1 MNSLGLLKAAWVALA
16 LLSVSPTH
24 AVVSIPP
31 LTARVTDQ
39 THTLTSEQQA
49 SLEKILRD
57 FETKKGSQIAVLMI
71 DTTAPEPI
79 EQYALRVVEQW
90 KLGRQKIDDGALLI
104 IAKSDRSLRIEVGYG
119 LEGVLNDAVA
129 KRIISDIITPRF
141 KEADYYGGIRAG
153 VDAMLGVIE
162 GEALPAPVAKSS
174 DAQEKLSD
182 YWPLL
187 LVAALVIG
195 SFLRRLLGRLPGAMA
210 TGGVIG
216 LLTWLMLSALSL
228 AVLAGVLAMLVTLL
242 GGRRGLF
249 GGGFGGPGGPGGSGG
264 GNGGGG
270 GGFSGGGGGFGGGGA
285 SGRW

>member
-57 FETKKGSQIAVLMI
+57 FEVKKGSQIAVLMI

-216 LLTWLMLSALSL
+216 LLTWLILSALSL

>member
-141 KEADYYGGIRAG
+141 KAADYYGGIRAG

-216 LLTWLMLSALSL
+216 LLTWLILSALSL

>member
-216 LLTWLMLSALSL
+216 LLTWLILSALSL

>member
-141 KEADYYGGIRAG
+141 KAADYYGGIRAG